1 MSDVIKSKIIL
12 DNQGSLFHE
21 TTQPT
26 EDMILERNKQLR
38 NNPGSIQDLGSQL
51 EGGVW
56 GRQVAS
62 IPFIVYEKA
71 IRDGYQLNSP
81 DSDHAGKEM
90 HRFLRSEEGQKCLVR

>member
-51 EGGVW
+51 QGGVW
-56 GRQVAS
+56 GRQIAS

-71 IRDGYQLNSP
+71 IRDGYDLNSS
-81 DSDHAGKEM
+81 DSDRAEKELY
-90 HRFLRSEEGQKCLVR
+90 RFLQSEEGKKCLVR